1 MALSAVGAKLGDMAP
16 DSLPIVIP
24 ASLTVP
30 DGTGLHL
37 LDFGGD
43 KPLTVF
49 LHGLAGYAGEWA
61 GVVSAIPTELRK
73 VAFDQRGH
81 GHSSR
86 RPADV
91 SRAAHVA
98 DVVAVIDHYSSE
110 RQPVDLVGQSLGG
123 HTAMIVAGRHP
134 ELVSRL
140 VMVEASAEGPSPS
153 GIEGVRRW
161 LDGWPRP
168 LRSEKAASELF
179 GIGAPHWL
187 AGMDRSEEG
196 WWPRFDDDI
205 MLATAES
212 AAGSWWDDWE
222 AVTCPTLLV
231 RGQEG
236 WISDGDVTRMQR
248 TGPRASVETVPGAGH
263 DIQLDAPF
271 PLAHLVEAF
280 LG

>member
-1 MALSAVGAKLGDMAP
+1 MVP
-16 DSLPIVIP
+16 DSPSIGIP

-30 DGTGLHL
+30 DGTDLHL

-61 GVVSAIPTELRK
+61 EVVSAIQPELRK

-123 HTAMIVAGRHP
+123 HTAMLVAGRHP

-140 VMVEASAEGPSPS
+140 VMVEASPEGPSPS
-153 GIEGVRRW
+153 GIQRVRHW

-168 LRSEKAASELF
+168 LQSEKAAKEFF
-179 GIGAPHWL
+179 GVGSRYWL
-187 AGMDRSEEG
+187 AGMDQSEEG

-205 MLATAES
+205 MLATLEA
-212 AAGSWWDDWE
+212 AAGSWWEDWK

-231 RGQEG
+231 RGQAG
-236 WISDGDVTRMQR
+236 WISDEDVARMKR
-248 TGPRASVETVPGAGH
+248 TGPRASVEMVPGASH
-263 DIQLDAPF
+263 DIQLDAPI
-271 PLAHLVEAF
+271 PLADLVATF